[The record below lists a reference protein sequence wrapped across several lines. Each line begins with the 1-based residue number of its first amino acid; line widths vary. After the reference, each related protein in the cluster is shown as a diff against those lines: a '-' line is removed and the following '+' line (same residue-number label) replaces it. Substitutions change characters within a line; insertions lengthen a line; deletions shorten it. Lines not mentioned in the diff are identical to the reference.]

1 MSKPMRL
8 DPALQRM
15 AEIEGKMERRS
26 PPKQIEY
33 WADLGRQISQFI
45 TPRDVH
51 AVFTGAASINI
62 SYNRS
67 KPVAAAAV
75 LRDLEKDR
83 ASGRLAATVTAA
95 DVIYGLDPGGRGV
108 VRHTVSEDAGEP
120 GQFVDGRFVPA
131 TKTE

>member
-67 KPVAAAAV
+67 KPVAAASV
-75 LRDLEKDR
+75 LGDMEKDR
-83 ASGRLAATVTAA
+83 ASSMLMSSLQ
-95 DVIYGLDPGGRGV
+95 I
-108 VRHTVSEDAGEP
+108 
-120 GQFVDGRFVPA
+120 
-131 TKTE
+131 